1 LAALMSGLASA
12 QPTVAGEKRFVPYL
26 SDSSLIEDASER
38 EAVVRAAA
46 AATEDAARGD
56 YDDTD
61 ASEIEAAGTHQ
72 MSDDDAGLVEPRAKR
87 AKGSAVASWTKAV
100 ILATAVVVIGAF
112 AWYAAQ
118 RFAGPKHAEIKFAA
132 VAWLIGMGTA
142 SAMVVRGRHGAAAKI
157 LSGLAA
163 VLAIVLG
170 KALILCY
177 PQVAAELTATV
188 EPAQLARAFA
198 RLALKPMDGVFA
210 AVAIM
215 GSTARFIL
223 AQRDA

>member
-1 LAALMSGLASA
+1 MMGGWASA

-38 EAVVRAAA
+38 EAVDRAAA
-46 AATEDAARGD
+46 DARNADQNDDADATA
-56 YDDTD
+56 T
-61 ASEIEAAGTHQ
+61 EAAGVHGV
-72 MSDDDAGLVEPRAKR
+72 SDDRGADVADAPAPRAKR
-87 AKGSAVASWTKAV
+87 AEGPAVVSWTKAV
-100 ILATAVVVIGAF
+100 ILAAAVVVIGAF
-112 AWYAAQ
+112 AWFAAE

-157 LSGLAA
+157 LAALAA

-177 PQVAAELTATV
+177 PQVAAELTASV
-188 EPAQLARAFA
+188 EPAQLARTFA
-198 RLALKPMDGVFA
+198 RLALKPMDSVFA

-215 GSTARFIL
+215 GSAARFVL
-223 AQRDA
+223 AQRDS